1 MSINA
6 ILYLW
11 ERPGLPCVK
20 GKRSAVA
27 VVNDSPVG
35 CQSRDRAARRRLS
48 AKLTE
53 GLCGSLLRFRR
64 YLCEYGNI
72 IRVNPSV
79 TSVRTGDTS
88 PYTGEAPVRCKI
100 GTFFVIAG
108 LDYVLNAAT
117 SKVITV

>member
-1 MSINA
+1 MSRICPN
-6 ILYLW
+6 
-11 ERPGLPCVK
+11 
-20 GKRSAVA
+20 
-27 VVNDSPVG
+27 
-35 CQSRDRAARRRLS
+35 
-48 AKLTE
+48 
-53 GLCGSLLRFRR
+53 CG
-64 YLCEYGNI
+64 EYVTSYCG
-72 IRVNPSV
+72 NPSV